1 MPLCSSCRDG
11 CCYFSQALSA
21 QQYYHIIVSLGV
33 TLSTSTHN
41 TATTLE
47 ITAAVTSIIAF
58 VVGAIV
64 GILLYQCSSKYR
76 SQLKPESSSHQSQEE
91 NQYKVS
97 AISGEEKL
105 ELRDNV
111 AYLPVRH

>member
-1 MPLCSSCRDG
+1 MSFFPLSG
-11 CCYFSQALSA
+11 
-21 QQYYHIIVSLGV
+21 IIQTISIGV
-33 TLSTSTHN
+33 AAGIAV
-41 TATTLE
+41 ATGT
-47 ITAAVTSIIAF
+47 IAF

>member
-1 MPLCSSCRDG
+1 MAAG
-11 CCYFSQALSA
+11 IA
-21 QQYYHIIVSLGV
+21 VV
-33 TLSTSTHN
+33 TGT
-41 TATTLE
+41 
-47 ITAAVTSIIAF
+47 IAF
-58 VVGAIV
+58 VVRPLAGV
-64 GILLYQCSSKYR
+64 LVYQCISKYQ
-76 SQLKPESSSHQSQEE
+76 SQLKPESSSHQQQEE

>member
-1 MPLCSSCRDG
+1 MSFFPSSD
-11 CCYFSQALSA
+11 
-21 QQYYHIIVSLGV
+21 IIQTISTGV
-33 TLSTSTHN
+33 
-41 TATTLE
+41 
-47 ITAAVTSIIAF
+47 AAGIAVVTGTIAF
-58 VVGAIV
+58 VVGVLAGV
-64 GILLYQCSSKYR
+64 LVYQCISKYR
-76 SQLKPESSSHQSQEE
+76 SRLKPESSSHQQQEE